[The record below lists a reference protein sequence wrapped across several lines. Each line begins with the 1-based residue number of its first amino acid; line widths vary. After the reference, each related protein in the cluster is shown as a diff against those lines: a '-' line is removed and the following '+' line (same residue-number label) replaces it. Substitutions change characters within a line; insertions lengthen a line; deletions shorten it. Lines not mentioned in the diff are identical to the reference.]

1 MDKLKDIFKKI
12 QLSINS
18 ALTPEEKK
26 ALKENIVQLNE
37 QVAAPTAPTVQLAEM
52 KTKDGKVLT
61 IDGELK
67 EGATVMLVDPTNGPL
82 PAPDGDH
89 ELEDGTIITV
99 AGGLVTMVKPVSAPE
114 PAAEMAQVVQQM
126 EAKFSAQ
133 TKEIEKSYSV
143 KLAEQKKDFEDK
155 LKDLSNKV
163 LLTSQLLE
171 KIIETPIDTI
181 EFEKSGSVKFE
192 KELSESEYNALS
204 NNEKRIYNREF
215 KR

>member
-26 ALKENIVQLNE
+26 ALKANIVQLNE
-37 QVAAPTAPTVQLAEM
+37 QVAAPAAPAVQLTEM

-67 EGATVMLVDPTNGPL
+67 EGATVMLVDPTNGPSQ
-82 PAPDGDH
+82 APDGDH

-163 LLTSQLLE
+163 LLTSQLLD

-181 EFEKSGSVKFE
+181 EFSAAKSSKALTE
-192 KELSESEYNALS
+192 EEYNKLS
-204 NNEKRIYNREF
+204 NADKVKYNRG
-215 KR
+215 KL